1 MAITD
6 LKYHDITEQV
16 IGGAMKVHSYFG
28 PGFPEIIYKRALIIE
43 IEKIP
48 LKYASEIERE
58 IIYDQKMIGKRRLD
72 LIIADKIL
80 IELKAVVELDNSCFA
95 QIINYLRVF
104 DIEVGLLINFGASS
118 LKFKRF
124 INTKQSV
131 KSF

>member
-1 MAITD
+1 MSLPY
-6 LKYHDITEQV
+6 LKYHEITEQI
-16 IGGAMKVHSYFG
+16 IGAAMKVHRYFG

-48 LKYASEIERE
+48 LPLASEIEKE
-58 IIYDQKMIGKRRLD
+58 IIYDQRLIGKRRLD

-80 IELKAVVELDNSCFA
+80 VELKATTEIDNSCFA

-104 DIEVGLLINFGASS
+104 NVEVGLLINFGTSS

-131 KSF
+131 KSI